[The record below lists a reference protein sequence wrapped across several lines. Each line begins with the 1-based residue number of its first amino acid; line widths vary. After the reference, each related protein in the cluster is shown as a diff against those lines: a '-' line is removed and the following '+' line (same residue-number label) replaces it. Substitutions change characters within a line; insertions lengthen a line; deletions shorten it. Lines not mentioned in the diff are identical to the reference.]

1 MKYFLMILVASVFIG
16 TEILA
21 IPTPFAQLTI
31 YRVFSLSVPLLIGY
45 FMIQRNPRLEI
56 KKNSYATFSV
66 AVFIFWWLWSIIS
79 FLWIEDMRL
88 WLQAVFLLT
97 LGVSSILGLY
107 FWTEDL
113 IHWKKLLQVAW
124 FMMTLLVFLGY
135 YEIITNHYIFAD
147 LSKLDKYN
155 TFVSEPMTRIPITH
169 FENQND
175 FATML
180 LAYLAITLVLY
191 YITPSAVKRIGYLI
205 SVALGSY
212 LIYRSGSRMILLCL
226 VLYGICLIALQFKW
240 DLKKKYYAITLGLL
254 TLLGILAIAYVPPV
268 QNIIDTLIYTGTSD
282 ILTGDT
288 GRVNLLRNGLIFLG
302 ATFGLGVGAGNI
314 ESWMANYRFLP
325 TQNIINMHHWW
336 AEILVAYGV
345 IVFILYT
352 IAYILLIYRL
362 FQIRKH
368 QTKRMKNVSN
378 QLIAFLIVYSLASIT
393 SSNNMLIEWHWVF
406 FSLIIAYIKVQETNL
421 SLASE
426 KLMKLRGNYEFNYN
440 LK

>member
-1 MKYFLMILVASVFIG
+1 MKYFLMVLVASVFIG

-31 YRVFSLSVPLLIGY
+31 YRVFALSIPLLIGY
-45 FMIQRNPRLEI
+45 FMVQKNPRLEI

-66 AVFIFWWLWSIIS
+66 AVFIFWWLWSIVS
-79 FLWIEDMRL
+79 FLWIKDLRL

-97 LGVSSILGLY
+97 LGISSILGLY
-107 FWTEDL
+107 FWVQDFKQ
-113 IHWKKLLQVAW
+113 WKKLLQIAW
-124 FMMTLLVFLGY
+124 FMMSLLVGLGY

-147 LSKLDKYN
+147 LGKLDRYS
-155 TFVSEPMTRIPITH
+155 TFVSDPMTRMPITH

-180 LAYLAITLVLY
+180 LAYLSVSLILY
-191 YITPSAVKRIGYLI
+191 YVTPNAVKKISYLI
-205 SVALGSY
+205 SVFLGSY

-226 VLYGICLIALQFKW
+226 ILYMFCLVALQFKW
-240 DLKKKYYAITLGLL
+240 DLKRKYYGIALALFII
-254 TLLGILAIAYVPPV
+254 LGILALAYVPPV
-268 QNIIDTLIYTGTSD
+268 QDMVDTLIYTGGSD
-282 ILTGDT
+282 IVTGDT
-288 GRVNLLRNGLIFLG
+288 GRVNLVRNGIIFLA

-314 ESWMANYRFLP
+314 EAWMANYRFLP

-352 IAYILLIYRL
+352 LAYILLIYRL
-362 FQIRKH
+362 FQIRNY
-368 QTKRMKNVSN
+368 QTKRLKNVSN

-393 SSNNMLIEWHWVF
+393 SASNMLIEWHWVF
-406 FSLIIAYIKVQETNL
+406 FGLIIAYIKIYETNL
-421 SLASE
+421 SLVSD
-426 KLMKLRGNYEFNYN
+426 KLSKLRGNYEFNYN

>member
-1 MKYFLMILVASVFIG
+1 MKYFLMVLVASVFIG

-31 YRVFSLSVPLLIGY
+31 YRVFALSIPLLIGY
-45 FMIQRNPRLEI
+45 FMVQKNPHLEI

-66 AVFIFWWLWSIIS
+66 AVFIFWWLWSIVS
-79 FLWIEDMRL
+79 FLWIKDLRL

-97 LGVSSILGLY
+97 LGISSILGLY
-107 FWTEDL
+107 FWVRDFKQ
-113 IHWKKLLQVAW
+113 WKKLLQIAW
-124 FMMTLLVFLGY
+124 FMMTLLVGLGY

-147 LSKLDKYN
+147 LGKLDRYS
-155 TFVSEPMTRIPITH
+155 TFVSDPMTRMPITH

-180 LAYLAITLVLY
+180 LAYLSVSLILY
-191 YITPSAVKRIGYLI
+191 YVTPNAVKKISYLI
-205 SVALGSY
+205 SVFLGSY

-226 VLYGICLIALQFKW
+226 ILYMFCLVALQFKW
-240 DLKKKYYAITLGLL
+240 DLKRKYYGIALALFTI
-254 TLLGILAIAYVPPV
+254 LGILALAYVPPV
-268 QNIIDTLIYTGTSD
+268 QDMVDTLIYTGGSD
-282 ILTGDT
+282 IVTGDT
-288 GRVNLLRNGLIFLG
+288 GRVNLVRNGIIFLA

-314 ESWMANYRFLP
+314 EAWMANYRFLP

-352 IAYILLIYRL
+352 LAYILLIYRL
-362 FQIRKH
+362 FQIRNY
-368 QTKRMKNVSN
+368 QTKRLKNVSN

-393 SSNNMLIEWHWVF
+393 SASNMLIEWHWVF
-406 FSLIIAYIKVQETNL
+406 FGLIIAYIKIYETNL
-421 SLASE
+421 SLVSD
-426 KLMKLRGNYEFNYN
+426 KLSKLRGNYEFNYN